1 MSGQQK
7 VGFILAA
14 TGAVIDTVVL
24 AGHTNRGISR
34 DDGLA
39 IGTASLIGG
48 GLLYLAASPG
58 QASGLRRRGH

>member
-14 TGAVIDTVVL
+14 TGAVIDAVVL

-34 DDGLA
+34 NDGLT
-39 IGTASLIGG
+39 IGTASLVGG
-48 GLLYLAASPG
+48 GLLYLAASP
-58 QASGLRRRGH
+58 ARRG